1 MGLISGTGKIDTLL
15 VWAPILPFLKPKYGH
30 FWQKWVLKM
39 ALWESNSKTTFVSP
53 TSPENYGN
61 AFGFKRLLL
70 DGIKTHLFNVSTTQY
85 NVHKIPQ

>member
-1 MGLISGTGKIDTLL
+1 
-15 VWAPILPFLKPKYGH
+15 
-30 FWQKWVLKM
+30 M